1 MVSNVDDDFDLSD
14 SDVSTANDDL
24 DIKIEGLSTALTV
37 DDKVDKL
44 VGRLYYFGV
53 RTEDGDMQAHALS
66 RDKIRVSLGEI
77 DLCIQANKDATA
89 MTIYSEA
96 ADGVRA
102 DWFLLAQVRFR
113 TGIVDPNRSLEV
125 VDSDVFL
132 FSPYAKPITLQLHD
146 LHMAR
151 IRMDLRYIYKR
162 FQKLD
167 NFTSGDLIL
176 QFGSNAEIQT
186 YRSLLAFH
194 SPFMEALIS
203 KSAVESTDGKLV
215 LQMPVEDLEVFR
227 ELLYQIYP
235 NQRPIYANFPQLCYA
250 AVKYG
255 FKQIEAKAVDYF
267 VSYEHMSF
275 EQKVKDAVKMNMF
288 EAAKKVVYNAE
299 KKGQWSY
306 LISRGFD
313 PKETFGEDVYF
324 NVVCPA
330 VTLAKRSKSDVVYE
344 AHSQFDTYNSQRL
357 TSHSIKFLLA
367 GHTFYANYGIMAIHN
382 LEYFG
387 RGDSGEYFPHVT
399 IELRQALQKADLTV
413 AKLMETLL
421 NFIHRQNYLLPQE
434 CVRPMLIFAN
444 VHRMPYIRLAMED
457 ALLMEPPVGVSHLLE
472 HFQLAEQSD
481 LPNLMR
487 ASLLRVENSCHK
499 TADYMI
505 QRTQFEHE
513 LSLQTQQMICDRL
526 CSGWAVDKRS
536 LGSRVPTKN
545 LVRFLSMNDGGYV
558 DDKDDRLHSLYEINS
573 ETAFG
578 NVVN

>member
-1 MVSNVDDDFDLSD
+1 MISSVNDDFDLSD

-24 DIKIEGLSTALTV
+24 DVEIEGLSTALTL
-37 DDKVDKL
+37 DDKMDKL
-44 VGRLYYFGV
+44 AAPLYYFGV
-53 RTEDGDMQAHALS
+53 HTEDGHMEARALS
-66 RDKIRVSLGEI
+66 RDKLRVSLGEI
-77 DLCIQANKDATA
+77 DLCIHANEDASE
-89 MTIYSEA
+89 MIIYSEA
-96 ADGVRA
+96 ANGERA

-113 TGIVDPNRSLEV
+113 TGIADPNIPLDV

-132 FSPYAKPITLQLHD
+132 FSPYAKPITLQLRG

-162 FQKLD
+162 FHKLD
-167 NFTSGDLIL
+167 NFTNGDLIL
-176 QFGSNAEIQT
+176 QFGNNAEIQT

-194 SPFMEALIS
+194 SPLMEAIIS
-203 KSAVESTDGKLV
+203 KSAVKNADDKLV
-215 LQMPVEDLEVFR
+215 LQMPVEDLAAFR

-235 NQRPIYANFPQLCYA
+235 NQRPVYANFRQLCYA

-255 FKQIEAKAVDYF
+255 FKQIEAKAIDYF
-267 VSYEHMSF
+267 VAYEHLSF
-275 EQKVKDAVKMNMF
+275 EQKVKDAVEMKMF

-299 KKGQWSY
+299 KKGLWSY

-324 NVVCPA
+324 NI
-330 VTLAKRSKSDVVYE
+330 AKRSNSDTLYKVHE
-344 AHSQFDTYNSQRL
+344 QFDTYNSQRL
-357 TSHSIKFLLA
+357 TSHSIKILLA
-367 GHTFYANYGIMAIHN
+367 GHTFYANYGFMAIHN

-413 AKLMETLL
+413 EKLLETLL

-434 CVRPMLIFAN
+434 CIRPMLIFAN

-457 ALLMEPPVGVSHLLE
+457 ALLMEPPVGVPHLLE
-472 HFQLAEQSD
+472 HFQLAEQCD

-499 TADYMI
+499 TADHMI
-505 QRTQFEHE
+505 QCTQFEHE

-526 CSGWAVDKRS
+526 CSGWAVDKRN

-545 LVRFLSMNDGGYV
+545 LVRLLSLNDGGYV
-558 DDKDDRLHSLYEINS
+558 DEKDDRLHSLYEINS